1 VGRFRVT
8 VRRGP
13 KVEHEKHDS
22 LAAALDSI
30 QVRARELSEDADAHT
45 LDTKLGRKF
54 EPVQQVVGR
63 IELRGPGVPRSGID
77 VRGDGSTESYTG
89 WIRRQLIEQRDGED
103 AYEALRRRVTP
114 Q

>member
-1 VGRFRVT
+1 

-13 KVEHEKHDS
+13 KVQREKHDS
-22 LAAALDSI
+22 LAEALDSI
-30 QVRARELSEDADAHT
+30 RQHARDLSANADAHT

-89 WIRRQLIEQRDGED
+89 WVRRELIEQRDGED
-103 AYEALRRRVTP
+103 AYEALRRRIAPPATP
-114 Q
+114 